1 MSNNIHEHCSK
12 CFDLINCVFKQCD
25 LISCVNKCGFK
36 YHACKSNDHLKY
48 ICQNQ
53 HVECINECNGCR
65 LKIKRSDLGS
75 HLVHCVAS
83 VIKCSSYRVRHLF
96 NKEQQFDHLKWP
108 CPIESE
114 KNFHA
119 ANKKTEEEEEDNF
132 HNKKS
137 ININAILLEQDYKSL
152 YKFSADNPIRFH
164 RLYGYLIGL
173 DLGID
178 YSNTRFSFMANLLR
192 NVKSKIFK
200 VNKTFFLGK

>member
-12 CFDLINCVFKQCD
+12 CFNLNNCVFKQCD
-25 LISCVNKCGFK
+25 LISCINKCGFK
-36 YHACKSNDHLKY
+36 YHECKSNDHLKH

-53 HVECINECNGCR
+53 YVECINKCNGCK
-65 LKIKRSDLGS
+65 LKIKRRDLSS

-83 VIKCSSYRVRHLF
+83 VIKCSSYRVRYLF
-96 NKEQQFDHLKWP
+96 NKEQKFDHLKWP
-108 CPIESE
+108 CPIETE

-119 ANKKTEEEEEDNF
+119 VNKKMEEESFN
-132 HNKKS
+132 NTKS
-137 ININAILLEQDYKSL
+137 ININEILLEQDYKSL
-152 YKFSADNPIRFH
+152 YKFSADNPIKFH

-200 VNKTFFLGK
+200 VTRKFFLLL